1 LTQVNDFS
9 ERRANAVNMNHQ
21 NKTSLW
27 ANLPQTL
34 CGRPQQTFMAS
45 KYDLIL
51 KPNSGAS
58 LLIEGT

>member
-34 CGRPQQTFMAS
+34 CGRPQQTFMVS

-51 KPNSGAS
+51 KPNLGAS